1 MSIAIGEPFLLSS
14 YDIPWR
20 ESSGSQSH
28 HGIYVNHEPSGAAK
42 AKSREGFATV
52 TVQGDGVH
60 VVDVKSSL
68 SFGTYI

>member
-20 ESSGSQSH
+20 ELSGSPSH
-28 HGIYVNHEPSGAAK
+28 HGIYVTHGPSGVAK

-60 VVDVKSSL
+60 VLDVMSSL
-68 SFGTYI
+68 FCGTYT

>member
-14 YDIPWR
+14 YDVPLW
-20 ESSGSQSH
+20 ESSGSRSH
-28 HGIYVNHEPSGAAK
+28 HGIYVAHESSSGAK

-68 SFGTYI
+68 FFGTYT